1 MDTAGKQPEG
11 PKRPRWQ
18 RIDRALDLLLIG
30 LPLLLAVACVI
41 TSYTLKPYRMDTG
54 DAYLD
59 WYGNQL
65 MDSADRVMAADPLL
79 PDYYSTGDYYL
90 LPDFRK
96 RFEEARTSF
105 SGDPR
110 YWMEYADLTRAELW
124 FGSGDNYSEQDSEAA
139 YEAVM
144 REGLPSPGGSPEMF
158 IPLECRKIEAAVLA
172 DGVTRGNKE
181 GRPSFIWNHP
191 EDVTAMLE
199 QAGQLPVQDSVSRL
213 LQATY
218 WSCGGKYG
226 RAREQLLAIR
236 HEPGPSLPDM
246 NELMIKSAAG
256 PNTAVMASRG
266 WSMQYPSSIY
276 VVNSDLRSGLDELAE
291 QAWLAGDYEAI
302 DILRQAIID
311 SGRGSSGTILGQL
324 MTTVNLGKVDS
335 RIYKITTDP
344 YELSMMLEL
353 RARKGVWRDK
363 VRSGIGRE
371 LSPWLVGRCTLEG
384 ALSGGRGFHS
394 GYGIA
399 YGRLLQDEYADLL
412 GIKSD
417 WDAIAGY
424 SYSEMAFPDGWTPSA
439 SDLRIAEGEIANN
452 PGERMYREASVGDQ
466 S

>member
-1 MDTAGKQPEG
+1 MDTAGTQPG
-11 PKRPRWQ
+11 ARSRPRWQ
-18 RIDRALDLLLIG
+18 LIDRALDLLVVG
-30 LPLLLAVACVI
+30 LPLLLALACVI
-41 TSYTLKPYRMDTG
+41 ASYVVKPYRMDTG
-54 DAYLD
+54 DPYLN

-65 MDSADRVMAADPLL
+65 MDSADQVLATDPLL

-110 YWMEYADLTRAELW
+110 YWMEYADLTRAEIW

-144 REGLPSPGGSPEMF
+144 REGLSSPGASPEMF
-158 IPLECRKIEAAVLA
+158 IPLECRPIETSVLA

-181 GRPSFIWNHP
+181 GRPNFLWNHP
-191 EDVTAMLE
+191 EEVTAMLE
-199 QAGQLPVQDSVSRL
+199 QAGRLPVQDTVSRL

-218 WSCGGKYG
+218 WSCGGEYG

-236 HEPGPSLPDM
+236 YQPGPSLPDM
-246 NELMIKSAAG
+246 NELMIKSAAR

-291 QAWLAGDYEAI
+291 QAWLAGDYEVI
-302 DILRQAIID
+302 DILRQSIID
-311 SGRGSSGTILGQL
+311 GRGASGTILGQL

-335 RIYKITTDP
+335 RIYKVTTDP
-344 YELSMMLEL
+344 AELSMMLEL
-353 RARKGVWRDK
+353 RARKNVWRDK
-363 VRSGIGRE
+363 VRSTIGRE
-371 LSPWLVGRCTLEG
+371 LSPWVVGRCTLEG

-412 GIKSD
+412 GIQPQ
-417 WDAIAGY
+417 WDAVANF
-424 SYSEMAFPDGWTPSA
+424 SYSKLAFPDGWTPSE

-452 PGERMYREASVGDQ
+452 PGERLYREVSDGEQ
-466 S
+466 P